1 MPASNL
7 ILDRNKEGNVSEQ
20 CKQDG
25 DAAFVLQAQVVSIF
39 PHRLIVLCINHI
51 LSLMYVQYNRYAC
64 IYAQANITKIMLFMA
79 ICL

>member
-25 DAAFVLQAQVVSIF
+25 DAAFVLQAQVVLVSSDID
-39 PHRLIVLCINHI
+39 
-51 LSLMYVQYNRYAC
+51 
-64 IYAQANITKIMLFMA
+64 
-79 ICL
+79 